1 MPGGIPVATVAIG
14 GGLNAGLLAVRI
26 LATADGAL
34 ADRLAAYARELHD
47 QVVAKDQRLQE
58 LGATAYLKEMG
69 G

>member
-1 MPGGIPVATVAIG
+1 VAIG

-26 LATADGAL
+26 LAIADPAL

>member
-1 MPGGIPVATVAIG
+1 M
-14 GGLNAGLLAVRI
+14 
-26 LATADGAL
+26 

-58 LGATAYLKEMG
+58 LGSAACLEGLG